1 MKGCIVGVNSD
12 SCTDW
17 HLKYFTKLQS
27 NIDEMF
33 PFQFLFDR
41 QKSERKIKDNPHIV
55 SRSEGPRSSRAR
67 VDYPLSGR
75 LLGLNELLY
84 RDYSRGWRWH
94 CCPIS
99 QIQIRDALHQH
110 PPQLLRNHLKYID
123 NTTQGRV
130 RFQ

>member
-1 MKGCIVGVNSD
+1 
-12 SCTDW
+12 
-17 HLKYFTKLQS
+17 
-27 NIDEMF
+27 MF

-123 NTTQGRV
+123 NTIWGRV
-130 RFQ
+130 GFQWKINMSHSMYEYSKSRGINVNIIRLC